1 MTHRKHSS
9 LISLKRSSVVSCAA
23 VYFNTAS
30 YFSSAKDAARTSQ
43 LPIAVNLEGSAR
55 VHIDGPGVNQK
66 DSFIGASECEARGL
80 SSSYS
85 RAG

>member
-1 MTHRKHSS
+1 MVT
-9 LISLKRSSVVSCAA
+9 CAA
-23 VYFNTAS
+23 VYFNMVS
-30 YFSSAKDAARTSQ
+30 YFSDAKVAARMFQ
-43 LPIAVNLEGSAR
+43 LPKAVSLGGSAQ

-66 DSFIGASECEARGL
+66 DSVIGASECEARGL